1 MTTFASMAQPSDPNS
16 APASGAPSGGS
27 GGGGAGGMWQML
39 IFALP
44 ILLIFLM
51 MRGQNKKQKELETSL
66 KVGDRVVTRGG
77 AIGKIIRRNDRNVDL
92 ELAPGVVVSFRR
104 ESIEGLDVADP
115 KKEEG
120 KDGKKDEAKK
130 DDGKEKDKEAAKA
143 GDKDAEGKKKG

>member
-1 MTTFASMAQPSDPNS
+1 
-16 APASGAPSGGS
+16 
-27 GGGGAGGMWQML
+27 MWQML

-51 MRGQNKKQKELETSL
+51 MRSQNKKQKDLESNL

-77 AIGKIIRRNDRNVDL
+77 AIGKIIRRTDRNVDL

-104 ESIEGLDVADP
+104 ESIEGLDAADP
-115 KKEEG
+115 KKD
-120 KDGKKDEAKK
+120 DGKKDEKKDDAKK
-130 DDGKEKDKEAAKA
+130 DDKDKDKEAAKA